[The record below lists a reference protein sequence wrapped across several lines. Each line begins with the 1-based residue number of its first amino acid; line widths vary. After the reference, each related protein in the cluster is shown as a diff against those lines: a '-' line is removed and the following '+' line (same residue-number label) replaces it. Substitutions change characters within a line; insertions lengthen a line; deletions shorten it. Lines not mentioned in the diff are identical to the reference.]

1 MFGIAGFK
9 RRKALEQV
17 SHYRHSPAEL
27 AYHKPGDIIVSVPV
41 SRCRMNLTMLPASR
55 NPFVM
60 TLQEGHDSYENS
72 PLFQFYDSVKPA
84 TVGQLLSV
92 MQSPIASLPAM
103 ATVMPWWA
111 ISPEE
116 RLDQVAVETPHGYL
130 GKEAIKMGASRSGDY
145 GWQYFGP
152 VSHQVGESE
161 FQRQQLVYQSIRSNS
176 YNPVSYK
183 HIHGEFLISG
193 RDWVWVN
200 QGGKHR
206 FNSLVAAGNEEVIVS
221 AKRKYGPDFV
231 QRSDAHLWPNVI
243 NGWFTEQEALTV
255 FDRIMQG

>member
-103 ATVMPWWA
+103 ATVMPCGLSHRRNVWTRWRLKHHTDTSEKKPSRWA
-111 ISPEE
+111 RRDP
-116 RLDQVAVETPHGYL
+116 
-130 GKEAIKMGASRSGDY
+130 AIMAGNI
-145 GWQYFGP
+145 
-152 VSHQVGESE
+152 
-161 FQRQQLVYQSIRSNS
+161 LVRYRIRSANLSFSDSNWYIRAYAQTAIIPCLTNIFMVNS
-176 YNPVSYK
+176 
-183 HIHGEFLISG
+183 
-193 RDWVWVN
+193 
-200 QGGKHR
+200 
-206 FNSLVAAGNEEVIVS
+206 
-221 AKRKYGPDFV
+221 
-231 QRSDAHLWPNVI
+231 
-243 NGWFTEQEALTV
+243 
-255 FDRIMQG
+255 